1 VVVGART
8 FIGPTIGVENQKLK
22 RLRRR
27 ALPAPPQ
34 SPERFHAS
42 HLPKRSASQTLS
54 DLRHRSS
61 LRVGEPESG
70 GQLGAKNAVFR
81 REVLISQKEFLVDRS
96 RDNASNLS
104 HRLFLIAINLITIY
118 VS

>member
-1 VVVGART
+1 VGDEPSIPSQHRVGLGNT
-8 FIGPTIGVENQKLK
+8 
-22 RLRRR
+22 
-27 ALPAPPQ
+27 
-34 SPERFHAS
+34 S

-54 DLRHRSS
+54 DLRQR
-61 LRVGEPESG
+61 RVCEPESG

-96 RDNASNLS
+96 RDIRQQSQQSTVS
-104 HRLFLIAINLITIY
+104 HRDQSYTIY